1 MMFSTQSLVFTTRL
15 AACAALAAIA
25 LTAPAARA
33 DEAEFFKGKT
43 VKMIVGFGPGG
54 GYDAYARM
62 IAPHFGKR
70 LGATVVVENQPGA
83 GSLTAINR
91 LYSAPPDGLQMMLV
105 NGTAAA
111 LSQIVGVSAV
121 RYDLGKMTHLATVS
135 VSPWLWLV
143 PRNGGLQ
150 SIDEARK
157 APGDILWGAGGPIDG
172 MSDGAQV
179 TCEALNLKCRVVLGY
194 KGSNEVALALARNEM
209 ASLYVSD
216 TSANNYVRAGDVRP
230 IANMS
235 RKRSRFFPDLP
246 TVFETEKLSADAE
259 WLLDFH
265 STVQDLGRIIVLPP
279 NMPSARLAYLQ
290 EAARLTL
297 TAKDLMEEGEKTQR
311 YIDYADADSTTKN
324 VDKVVNQLTPAQRER
339 VRKIVEIE
347 KK

>member
-1 MMFSTQSLVFTTRL
+1 MIFRFVAATALSVMLVSGT
-15 AACAALAAIA
+15 
-25 LTAPAARA
+25 ARA
-33 DEAEFFKGKT
+33 DEAEFYKGKT

-62 IAPHFGKR
+62 LAPYLSKR

-83 GSLTAINR
+83 GSLAALNR
-91 LYSAPPDGLQMMLV
+91 LHAAPPDGLQMMLV

-121 RYDLGKMTHLATVS
+121 KYDLGKMTHIATVS

-143 PRNGGLQ
+143 PKGSPLQ
-150 SIDEARK
+150 SIADGRNASE
-157 APGDILWGAGGPIDG
+157 ILWGAGGPIDG

-194 KGSNEVALALARNEM
+194 KGSNDVALALARNEM
-209 ASLYVSD
+209 GSLYVSD

-235 RKRSRFFPDLP
+235 RKRSRFFPNLP
-246 TVFETEKLSADAE
+246 TVFESEKLSAESE

-265 STVQDLGRIIVLPP
+265 STVQDLGRIITLPP
-279 NMPSARLAYLQ
+279 NIPAARLAFLQ
-290 EAARLTL
+290 EAAKQTL
-297 TAKDLMEEGEKTQR
+297 NDKELIDEGEKSQR
-311 YIDYADADSTTKN
+311 YIDYVDAQQTIKN
-324 VDKVVNQLTPAQRER
+324 VDKVINQLTPAQRER
-339 VRKIVEIE
+339 VRKVMEIE
-347 KK
+347 KR

>member
-1 MMFSTQSLVFTTRL
+1 MHKHHGKLTIG
-15 AACAALAAIA
+15 ALAAAILLLA
-25 LTAPAARA
+25 AAPAQAN
-33 DEAEFFKGKT
+33 EAEYYKGKT

-62 IAPHFGKR
+62 IAPHLAKR

-83 GSLTAINR
+83 GSLTALNR
-91 LYSAPPDGLQMMLV
+91 LFQAPPDGLQMMLV

-121 RYDLGKMTHLATVS
+121 KYDLGGMTHIATVS
-135 VSPWLWLV
+135 VAPWVWLV
-143 PRNGGLQ
+143 PKGSAIH
-150 SIDEARK
+150 SIADARK
-157 APGDILWGAGGPIDG
+157 AGEILWGAGGPIDG

-179 TCEALNLKCRVVLGY
+179 TCAALALKCRVVLGY
-194 KGSNEVALALARNEM
+194 KGSNDVALALARNEM

-230 IANMS
+230 VANMS

-246 TVFETEKLSADAE
+246 TVFETEKLSAEAE

-265 STVQDLGRIIVLPP
+265 STVQDLGRIISMPP
-279 NMPSARLAYLQ
+279 NIPSARRAFLQ

-297 TAKDLMEEGEKTQR
+297 TDKELIAEGEKSQR
-311 YIDYADADSTTKN
+311 YIDYFDAETTSKN
-324 VDKVVNQLTPAQRER
+324 VDKVINQLTTEQRAR
-339 VRKIVEIE
+339 VRKVMEIE
-347 KK
+347 KR

>member
-1 MMFSTQSLVFTTRL
+1 MSAMRLAAAFLSVAMFST
-15 AACAALAAIA
+15 
-25 LTAPAARA
+25 APTRA
-33 DEAEFFKGKT
+33 DEAEFYKGKT

-62 IAPHFGKR
+62 LAPYFSKR

-83 GSLTAINR
+83 GSLAALNR
-91 LYSAPPDGLQMMLV
+91 LYAAPPDGLQMMLV

-121 RYDLGKMTHLATVS
+121 KYDLGKMTHIATVS

-143 PRNGGLQ
+143 PKGSPIQ
-150 SIDEARK
+150 SIADARK
-157 APGDILWGAGGPIDG
+157 ASGDILWGAGGPIDG

-179 TCEALNLKCRVVLGY
+179 TCEALALKCRVVLGY
-194 KGSNEVALALARNEM
+194 KGSNDVALALARNEM

-230 IANMS
+230 VANMS
-235 RKRSRFFPDLP
+235 RKRSRFFPSLP
-246 TVFETEKLSADAE
+246 TVFETEKLSPESE

-265 STVQDLGRIIVLPP
+265 STVQDLGRIITLPP
-279 NMPSARLAYLQ
+279 NIPAARLAFLQ
-290 EAARLTL
+290 EAAKQMLTD
-297 TAKDLMEEGEKTQR
+297 KELMEEGEKSQR
-311 YIDYADADSTTKN
+311 YIDFVDAAATTKN
-324 VDKVVNQLTPAQRER
+324 VDKVINQLTPAQRAR
-339 VRKIVEIE
+339 VSKVTEIE